1 MLIIFLVYLIVA
13 VTISGVKPGQHLL
26 YYYLTAEATVPSD
39 ANVEQSS
46 SSISTSL
53 NEGNNNNNN
62 KTYQVSLFR
71 CFFLSLSLLNVTF
84 GGGGR
89 GSFVCDV
96 YEGKKC

>member
-1 MLIIFLVYLIVA
+1 M
-13 VTISGVKPGQHLL
+13 KPGQHLL
-26 YYYLTAEATVPSD
+26 YYYLTAEATVPSE

-71 CFFLSLSLLNVTF
+71 FCLSLLNVTF

-89 GSFVCDV
+89 GSFCV
-96 YEGKKC
+96 